1 MIMATIRTTEWEIEG
16 VNAVL
21 FDKDG
26 TIIDSHRYWG
36 RIIERRARAIL
47 ERYTIDPALFPR
59 ICMAMGWQVDLERLR
74 EEGPIAILSRE
85 EVIAIL
91 SRFLS
96 GLGIASSEA
105 VLAELFIR
113 EHTAFGS
120 ELYKYVNI
128 LPSVHEVIERFR
140 ACSVKIA
147 VVTSDTVINTHK
159 TLTHLG
165 IDHLFDA
172 VIGADSSKEQK
183 TTGIPAR
190 MALDLLGVLPPD
202 SVAIGD
208 APMDVLMAANGG
220 MKACIGVSTGQIG
233 LETLRRHTPYTIASL
248 GELNIV

>member
-1 MIMATIRTTEWEIEG
+1 MIMATIRTTKWEIRG

-26 TIIDSHRYWG
+26 TLIDSHRYWG

-47 ERYTIDPALFPR
+47 KRYSIDPALFPE
-59 ICMAMGWQVDLERLR
+59 ICLAMGWQADLKRLR

-91 SRFLS
+91 SRFLA
-96 GLGIASSEA
+96 GQGIVSSES

-120 ELYKYVNI
+120 ELYQYVHI
-128 LPSVHEVIERFR
+128 LPSVQECIERFR
-140 ACSVKIA
+140 SCSVKIA
-147 VVTSDTVINTHK
+147 VVTSDTVVNTYK

-165 IDHLFDA
+165 IDRLFDA
-172 VIGADSSKEQK
+172 VIGADSSKEPK

-190 MALDLLGVLPPD
+190 MALDQLGVAPSD

-208 APMDVLMAANGG
+208 APMDVLMAANGA
-220 MKACIGVSTGQIG
+220 MKACIGVCTGQIS
-233 LETLRRHTPYTIASL
+233 LESLRRHTPYTIASL
-248 GELNIV
+248 GELNII